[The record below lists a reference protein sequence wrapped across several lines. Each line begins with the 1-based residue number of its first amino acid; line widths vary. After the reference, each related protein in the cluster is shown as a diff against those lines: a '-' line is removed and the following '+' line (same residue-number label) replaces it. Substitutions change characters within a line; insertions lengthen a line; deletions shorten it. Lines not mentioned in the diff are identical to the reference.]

1 MFTIGFATREYGA
14 FNYMDSDANLAVY
27 IVSTCM
33 IYMAPPILEL
43 ANYHILGHV
52 LYYIPYH
59 SPMHPGRVFTTFGML
74 STIVEVMNA
83 LGVSNLANHKL
94 PESRRKTGEILMKA
108 SLIVQVGVLL
118 LFCVLAAIFQRRCVR
133 DGIWT
138 RRVSV
143 PLWTLYISTFLI
155 LIRCVYRIVEHFGF
169 SSLGP
174 ESLKDGEEISY
185 ILRYEWFFYVFE
197 AAVML
202 VNTLMWN
209 LWHPRRYLPQH
220 KSTYLAQDGITE
232 LEGPGWKDNRPWL
245 VTLIDPFGWLDSK
258 DDKPPFWETNG
269 YAKVYNEHF

>member
-1 MFTIGFATREYGA
+1 MAQENVVPGSLYIYAPNKWAPIIFTFGFTISGLFHLWQCHRYKCFKLMWLHIACCIMFTIGFATREYGA

-185 ILRYEWFFYVFE
+185 ILRYEWFSMF
-197 AAVML
+197 
-202 VNTLMWN
+202 
-209 LWHPRRYLPQH
+209 
-220 KSTYLAQDGITE
+220 
-232 LEGPGWKDNRPWL
+232 
-245 VTLIDPFGWLDSK
+245 
-258 DDKPPFWETNG
+258 
-269 YAKVYNEHF
+269 